1 MAKVSVIATGDSFI
15 TRRIP
20 PEGYP
25 GFSEI
30 ADLIGEH
37 DVKFNNLEITIH
49 NQQGYPAAVSGGTWA
64 MAEPEILEDLNRYGF
79 NLYNTANN
87 HSCDYSC
94 GGVLATI
101 ENLKRCHRA
110 YAGTGATLDEAAA
123 PGYLNVNGVRVALL
137 GACSTTDPSAIAG
150 NRNDAVIGRPG
161 LNPLRF
167 QNIYHVEQKYFDMLR
182 EVSAKT
188 HINAEQEKGIAN
200 GYYNPLPEGK
210 LNLGKHSFLLSDRNG
225 MTSQPNEKDMVRMEE
240 NIRIARENADYVLVS
255 IHSHEFDGQD
265 DLPPAEF
272 LKTFAHRCI
281 DAGADGVL
289 GHGPHE
295 LRGIEIY
302 KRKPIFYSLG
312 NFVFQTETVSVQPA
326 DAYENKGL
334 DKNSTVE
341 QLMDHRSKN
350 GTRGYCVQENIW
362 RSVMAGFTFED
373 GKITEIKLYPI
384 TLDMHLPRKEMGC
397 PRLAEDNGVLHY
409 LQTLCRPFGTVLDIQ
424 EKFATIRLL

>member
-1 MAKVSVIATGDSFI
+1 MAKVTVIATGDSFM

-20 PEGYP
+20 KEGYP
-25 GFSEI
+25 GFLEI
-30 ADLIGEH
+30 AQLISGY
-37 DVKFNNLEITIH
+37 DVRFNNLEITIH

-64 MAEPEILEDLNRYGF
+64 MAEPEILDDLNRYGF

-87 HSCDYSC
+87 HSFDYSC
-94 GGVLATI
+94 GGVMATI
-101 ENLKRCHRA
+101 ENLKRCEKP
-110 YAGTGATLDEAAA
+110 YAGTGATLEDAAA
-123 PGYLNVNGVRVALL
+123 PGYVSANGARVALL
-137 GACSTTDPSAIAG
+137 GACSTADASAIAG
-150 NRNDAVIGRPG
+150 NGNDAVIGRPG
-161 LNPLRF
+161 LNPLRYRNVY
-167 QNIYHVEQKYFDMLR
+167 QVEPKYFSMLQ
-182 EVSAKT
+182 EVVDQT
-188 HINAEQEKGIAN
+188 CINAEQEKGIAN

-210 LNLGKHSFLLSDRNG
+210 LNLGKYSFRLSDHNG
-225 MTSQPNEKDMVRMEE
+225 MTSEPLEMDMVRMEE
-240 NIRIARENADYVLVS
+240 NIRAARENADCVLVS
-255 IHSHEFDGQD
+255 IHSHEFDGRD

-272 LKTFAHRCI
+272 LRIFAHRCL
-281 DAGADGVL
+281 DAGADAIL

-302 KRKPIFYSLG
+302 KGKPIFYSLG

-341 QLMDHRSKN
+341 MLMDHRSQN

-373 GKITEIKLYPI
+373 GKISDIRLYPI

-397 PRLAEDNGVLHY
+397 PRLAEDDSVLRY
-409 LQTLCRPFGTVLDIQ
+409 LQTLCEPFGTKLHIEDGV
-424 EKFATIRLL
+424 ATVIL

>member
-1 MAKVSVIATGDSFI
+1 MAKVRVIATGDSFV

-20 PEGYP
+20 KEGYP
-25 GFSEI
+25 GFAEL
-30 ADLIGEH
+30 AAVIGMY
-37 DVKFNNLEITIH
+37 DIKFNNLEITIH

-64 MAEPEILEDLNRYGF
+64 MAEPEVLDDLNRYGF

-87 HSCDYSC
+87 HSCDYSS

-101 ENLKRCHRA
+101 ENLKRCQKG
-110 YAGTGATLDEAAA
+110 YAGTGATLEEASA
-123 PGYLNVNGVRVALL
+123 PGYVSANGVRVALL

-167 QNIYHVEQKYFDMLR
+167 QNIYQVEQKYFDALC
-182 EVSAKT
+182 EIAEKT
-188 HINAEQEKGIAN
+188 CINAEQDKGIAN

-210 LNLGKHSFLLSDRNG
+210 LNLGKHSFILSDHNG
-225 MTSQPNEKDMVRMEE
+225 MTSEPFEKDMVRMEE
-240 NIRIARENADYVLVS
+240 NIRIARKNADCVLVS
-255 IHSHEFDGQD
+255 IHSHEFDGRD

-272 LKTFAHRCI
+272 LKTFAYRCI
-281 DAGADGVL
+281 DAGADAVL

-302 KRKPIFYSLG
+302 KGKPVFYSLG
-312 NFVFQTETVSVQPA
+312 NFVFQTETVSAQPA

-362 RSVMAGFTFED
+362 RSIMAGFILED

-384 TLDMHLPRKEMGC
+384 TLDMQLPRKEMGC
-397 PRLAEDNGVLHY
+397 PRLADDNYVLHY
-409 LQTLCRPFGTVLDIQ
+409 LQTLCLPFGTKLEIQ
-424 EKFATIRLL
+424 ERFATIQL

>member
-1 MAKVSVIATGDSFI
+1 MAKVTVIATGDSFM

-20 PEGYP
+20 EEGYP

-30 ADLIGEH
+30 AQLIRSY

-64 MAEPEILEDLNRYGF
+64 MAEPEILDDLNRYGF

-87 HSCDYSC
+87 HSFDYSC
-94 GGVLATI
+94 GGVMATI
-101 ENLKRCHRA
+101 DNLKRCRKS
-110 YAGTGATLDEAAA
+110 YAGTGATLEDAAA
-123 PGYLNVNGVRVALL
+123 PGYVFVSGARVALL
-137 GACSTTDPSAIAG
+137 GACSTTDASAIAG
-150 NRNDAVIGRPG
+150 NRNDAVLGRPG
-161 LNPLRF
+161 LNPLRYRNVY
-167 QNIYHVEQKYFDMLR
+167 QVEPKYFSMLQ
-182 EVSAKT
+182 EVADQT
-188 HINAEQEKGIAN
+188 CINAEQEKGIAN

-210 LNLGKHSFLLSDRNG
+210 QNLGKHSFQLSDHNG
-225 MTSQPNEKDMVRMEE
+225 MTSEPLEKDMVRMEE
-240 NIRIARENADYVLVS
+240 NIRAARENADCVLVS
-255 IHSHEFDGQD
+255 IHSHEFDGRD

-272 LKTFAHRCI
+272 LRTFAHRCLE
-281 DAGADGVL
+281 AGADAIL

-302 KRKPIFYSLG
+302 KGKPIFYSLG

-341 QLMDHRSKN
+341 MLMNHRSQN

-373 GKITEIKLYPI
+373 GRISDIRLYPI

-397 PRLAEDNGVLHY
+397 PRLAEDDSVLRY
-409 LQTLCRPFGTVLDIQ
+409 LQTLCEPFGTKLHIEDGVASIIL
-424 EKFATIRLL
+424 

>member
-15 TRRIP
+15 TRRIL

-25 GFSEI
+25 GFSQI
-30 ADLIGEH
+30 ADLIGQY

-49 NQQGYPAAVSGGTWA
+49 NQEGYPAAVSGGTWA

-101 ENLKRCHRA
+101 ENLNRCRKV
-110 YAGTGATLDEAAA
+110 YAGTGATLEDAAA
-123 PGYLNVNGVRVALL
+123 PGYLDVNGVRVALL
-137 GACSTTDPSAIAG
+137 GACSTTDASAIAG

-167 QNIYHVEQKYFDMLR
+167 QNIYRVEPKYFDMLR
-182 EVSAKT
+182 EISEKT
-188 HINAEQEKGIAN
+188 YINAEQEKGIAN
-200 GYYNPLPEGK
+200 GYYNPLPAGK
-210 LNLGKHSFLLSDRNG
+210 LNLGKYSFLLSDSNG
-225 MTSQPNEKDMVRMEE
+225 MTSEPLEKDMVRMEE
-240 NIRIARENADYVLVS
+240 NIRKAKENADCVLVS
-255 IHSHEFDGQD
+255 IHSHEFDGKD

-281 DAGADGVL
+281 DAGADAIL

-302 KRKPIFYSLG
+302 KGKPIFYSLG
-312 NFVFQTETVSVQPA
+312 NFVFQTETVSAQPA
-326 DAYENKGL
+326 DAYENKGM

-362 RSVMAGFTFED
+362 RSVMAGFTLED

-397 PRLAEDNGVLHY
+397 PRLAEDNSVLHY
-409 LQTLCRPFGTVLDIQ
+409 LQTLCQPFGTVLDIQ
-424 EKFATIRLL
+424 DTFAIIRL